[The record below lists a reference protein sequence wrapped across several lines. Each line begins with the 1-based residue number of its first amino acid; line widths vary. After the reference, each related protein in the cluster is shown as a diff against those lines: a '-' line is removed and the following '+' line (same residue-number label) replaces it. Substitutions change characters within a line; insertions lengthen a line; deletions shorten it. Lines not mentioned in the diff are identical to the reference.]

1 MNNTNININALAGYT
16 PVEIDT
22 EYLRQESVKW
32 HNLQRMEQ
40 NANSLRYE
48 AFNANRSIW
57 CYGKSDVFGR
67 DTYNVIATG
76 EQVSREE
83 LQNAMREQVAINSY
97 ARGYQQRYEEAS
109 ALFTAAAAAV
119 DLMHS
124 EWIRRGCWSRYW
136 LVVSSSGHIHRDT
149 ECHTCNKG
157 KNPTSFALYARLSGL
172 TTADAVA
179 KLGAALCSF
188 CFPEAPVEHREQ
200 VKISKAATVK
210 LLETGDVAEFDK
222 AIAKQK
228 KNDAAKCPGSNVEGT
243 RHKDG
248 SRFIKCSCC
257 DFVGMLNWNSQ
268 TEKLPRHK
276 PYYNKAT
283 QIQDKGSPS

>member
-1 MNNTNININALAGYT
+1 MNNRFSNQT
-16 PVEIDT
+16 PVEIDV
-22 EYLRQESVKW
+22 EMLKQSSV
-32 HNLQRMEQ
+32 EF
-40 NANSLRYE
+40 NALYRISQFEEAMKIE
-48 AFNANRSIW
+48 AFNANRDIW
-57 CYGKSDVFGR
+57 SWGKSDVFGR
-67 DTYNVIATG
+67 SRYNVIATG
-76 EQVSREE
+76 EEVTR
-83 LQNAMREQVAINSY
+83 
-97 ARGYQQRYEEAS
+97 
-109 ALFTAAAAAV
+109 
-119 DLMHS
+119 DK
-124 EWIRRGCWSRYW
+124 IRRTIDAMMFAGSHAMSRYNDLLNEQHVIYSAARSVLDQIDIEFERRGGWSRYW

-157 KNPTSFALYARLSGL
+157 KKPTSFALYPMLSGF

-243 RHKDG
+243 RYKDG

-257 DFVGMLNWNSQ
+257 DFVGMLNWNSR